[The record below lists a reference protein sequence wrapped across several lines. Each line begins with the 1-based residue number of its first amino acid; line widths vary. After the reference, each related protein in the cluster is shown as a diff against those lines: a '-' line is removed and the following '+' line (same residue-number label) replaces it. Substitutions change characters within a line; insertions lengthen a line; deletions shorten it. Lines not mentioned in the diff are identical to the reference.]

1 MIQRD
6 WTEQIDGLTNLARDQ
21 QGGIDVAGTDQV
33 GLRQQPTRGEKAV
46 NRCRHRPIRH
56 SRRGCLDIRDQVRP
70 VRLAGFGQ
78 MNLVAD
84 PAGVLLF
91 GVAGVGSIGDGRID
105 IDSLLHGV
113 PCLNMPLSPN
123 DQWYQISKLRRRYN
137 APVLNDGTAT
147 LWAVTC

>member
-21 QGGIDVAGTDQV
+21 QGGIDHI
-33 GLRQQPTRGEKAV
+33 RQQPMRRESAV

-56 SRRGCLDIRDQVRP
+56 SHRGGLDIRDQVRP

-78 MNLVAD
+78 MSLVGD

-105 IDSLLHGV
+105 IDSLLQGV
-113 PCLNMPLSPN
+113 PCLNTPLSPN
-123 DQWYQISKLRRRYN
+123 DH
-137 APVLNDGTAT
+137 
-147 LWAVTC
+147 